1 MQVCSQIA
9 LASSTPPC
17 CIISVGSPT
26 AQNYTKEVILMDKNS
41 LAHILESF
49 ATLHNP
55 RTGIFIDKMQ
65 DMIRI
70 YNHTD
75 RICFDDKKVYLI
87 AG

>member
-1 MQVCSQIA
+1 
-9 LASSTPPC
+9 
-17 CIISVGSPT
+17 
-26 AQNYTKEVILMDKNS
+26 MDKNS

-65 DMIRI
+65 DMILI

>member
-9 LASSTPPC
+9 LASSPPC
-17 CIISVGSPT
+17 CIIGVGSPT
-26 AQNYTKEVILMDKNS
+26 AQNYTKVVILMDQNS

-55 RTGIFIDKMQ
+55 GTGVFMDKME
-65 DMIRI
+65 DMIQI
-70 YNHTD
+70 YNQTD
-75 RICFDDKKVYLI
+75 KICFDDDKIYLI